1 MSITKLK
8 RDELQQ
14 LWLLWKDRCDND
26 NDVEAILNDKPS
38 EESHNAGTGTTTDT
52 ISDTDKAVMTC
63 DQAVNDN
70 CHEGRHVDKI
80 LII

>member
-1 MSITKLK
+1 MSISKLK

-14 LWLLWKDRCDND
+14 LWLAWKDRHDDND
-26 NDVEAILNDKPS
+26 ILEAILNNKSAS
-38 EESHNAGTGTTTDT
+38 EEPQASITSS
-52 ISDTDKAVMTC
+52 ISDTDKAVIPC